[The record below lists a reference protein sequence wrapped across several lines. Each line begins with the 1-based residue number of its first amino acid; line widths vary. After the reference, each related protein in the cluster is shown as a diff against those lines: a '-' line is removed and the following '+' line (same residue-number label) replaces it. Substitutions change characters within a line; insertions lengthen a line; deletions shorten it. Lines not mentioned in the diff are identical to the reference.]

1 MRSEWLNLQRAR
13 AEAHGMRRITTHR
26 GKVGRERP
34 PERAVRRPQ
43 KRRRQARRVLTLI
56 MKVTHGHEPVSAL
69 LAYLALYHEAAHAVK
84 GLTRM
89 LG

>member
-13 AEAHGMRRITTHR
+13 SEAHGMSSVTTHR
-26 GKVGRERP
+26 GKVHRQRP
-34 PERAVRRPQ
+34 PERHVRRPQ
-43 KRRRQARRVLTLI
+43 KRRRQARRVLTLV

-69 LAYLALYHEAAHAVK
+69 LAYLALYHEADLAVK